1 MNRNSYQK
9 MESKVENH
17 LKTPKQ
23 EGATSDGNIQI
34 VGHFKGFNFY
44 SFRSNCP
51 HQKLVPHVDLIN

>member
-1 MNRNSYQK
+1 
-9 MESKVENH
+9 MEGKVENH